1 MSSDAES
8 LYLICYQTALQDQMG
23 VILQQPSSATNDT
36 LMSMVLAKI
45 N

>member
-1 MSSDAES
+1 MSSDAEH
-8 LYLICYQTALQDQMG
+8 LHLICYQNTLQDQMG
-23 VILQQPSSATNDT
+23 VILQQPSSATNDI